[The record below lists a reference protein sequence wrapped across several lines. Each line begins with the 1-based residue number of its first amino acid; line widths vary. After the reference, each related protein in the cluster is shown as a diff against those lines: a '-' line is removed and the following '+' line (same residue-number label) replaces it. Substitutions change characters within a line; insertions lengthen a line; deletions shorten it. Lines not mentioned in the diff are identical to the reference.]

1 MLILLGRDLLKM
13 NNAKV
18 SVIIPNYNN
27 GKYLEQCIDSV
38 LSQDYDNL
46 EVIVVDDGSTD
57 NSLELLQEYR
67 TQITIISIPHAGASA
82 ARNSGI
88 LAASGEVIAFLDS
101 DDYWRHDKIRLQIE
115 LMLKENLVV
124 VYSGGIETNS
134 GGIQLKVYTPVYSG
148 FCYQYYVKFPAKSI
162 IGLPCSSA
170 LIKKEN
176 LAISGLFD
184 PTFLDFAEDWDFF
197 RRLSKTGKTGFIN
210 QSLVFY
216 RRHDRNV
223 SNGNFWLHHKSNMRA
238 VLKMLSE
245 DSRINLRQKVRIKNV
260 MYTQLVK
267 NAIKHRWRYR
277 SKF

>member
-1 MLILLGRDLLKM
+1 M
-13 NNAKV
+13 NNTRV

-67 TQITIISIPHAGASA
+67 TRITIISIPHAGASA

-88 LAASGEVIAFLDS
+88 LAASGGVIAFLDS